1 MQTRA
6 YIYLTKDIP
15 YRGEFEF
22 PKLKTNVLDKSDKS
36 LFIPS
41 KRTSGNYLQCHQ
53 LLRLLY
59 PQTMLMPR
67 IYPHTVAQ
75 LFYIYSTKT
84 TFSVIGK
91 TRGYYFWGILCVLF
105 LELCLEGLRSCDSL
119 FMITLTN
126 AQVCIEI

>member
-22 PKLKTNVLDKSDKS
+22 PKLKTNVLDKSNKS

-53 LLRLLY
+53 L
-59 PQTMLMPR
+59 
-67 IYPHTVAQ
+67 
-75 LFYIYSTKT
+75 
-84 TFSVIGK
+84 
-91 TRGYYFWGILCVLF
+91 
-105 LELCLEGLRSCDSL
+105 
-119 FMITLTN
+119 
-126 AQVCIEI
+126 